1 MEEAGQAAAER
12 ILKDAED
19 TISAEFDKAQTA
31 LKLEASRLA
40 LTVAEEMI
48 RSNIANDDH
57 ARLEQGFIADV
68 AQ

>member
-1 MEEAGQAAAER
+1 MAASER

-19 TISAEFDKAQTA
+19 TISAEFEKAQTA

-40 LTVAEEMI
+40 LSVAEDTI

-57 ARLEQGFIADV
+57 VRLEQGFIADV